1 MGTDPAA
8 LRALRGQGVEQFRST
23 EATMKVIIKAEYARL
38 IQPFIC
44 TETTRYYLGGFYV
57 ERDPVKGVRIV
68 ATDGHRM
75 VVFHD
80 ETGLCLAGQGAI
92 IALPKEAVRLC
103 KPGNRWEPNVRY
115 VEINLGADTATIHIG
130 DPREASTPVGTFNG
144 VLVDGTFPDY
154 RRVIPELPNPGS
166 RKGRPVVQ
174 SYRTAYLADFAKVAD
189 GKDASIRLHA
199 YEDGG
204 PAIVFVG
211 GRDDCF
217 GVVMPYRDA
226 QRDRFP
232 QWWTRRPKILRLP
245 APDTAASTQQARE
258 IAMA

>member
-1 MGTDPAA
+1 
-8 LRALRGQGVEQFRST
+8 
-23 EATMKVIIKAEYARL
+23 MKVIIKAEYARL

-44 TETTRYYLGGFYV
+44 TETTRYYLAGFYV

-92 IALPKEAVRLC
+92 VALPKEAVRLC
-103 KPGNRWEPNVRY
+103 KPGTRWEPQLRY
-115 VEINLGADTATIHIG
+115 VEVNLGANTATIHVG
-130 DPREASTPVGTFNG
+130 DPREGSTPVGTFNN

-154 RRVIPELPNPGS
+154 RRVIPELPSPGS
-166 RKGRPVVQ
+166 GKCRPAVQ
-174 SYRTAYLADFAKVAD
+174 SYRTSYLADFAKVAD
-189 GKDASIRLHA
+189 GKIASIRLHA
-199 YEDGG
+199 YEAGG

-217 GVVMPYRDA
+217 GVVMPYRDEH
-226 QRDRFP
+226 RDRFP
-232 QWWTRRPKILRLP
+232 EWWTRKPKPLGLP
-245 APDTAASTQQARE
+245 APNTAPSTASEA
-258 IAMA
+258 AAA